1 MGIGWRYCSV
11 MLIPL
16 GILAASG
23 AGGGGSF
30 ESIASANGTGSSGT
44 ITFSSIPST
53 YSALQIR
60 MITNNN
66 SGNFS
71 LRLRFNGDTGTNY
84 AHHVLEGGGSSAYA
98 YGAASANA
106 IFYVGSG
113 IGGSGSGSNYFGASI
128 IDIHDYASTTKNK
141 TVRTFNGFDTNGGV
155 DSQLVRLTSGL
166 WMNTAAIN
174 SISILDVSANFT
186 TTSTFA
192 LYGIKGA

>member
-1 MGIGWRYCSV
+1 MWQAALLNTI
-11 MLIPL
+11 L
-16 GILAASG
+16 GSLSSGVAA
-23 AGGGGSF
+23 ATGSY
-30 ESIASANGTGSSGT
+30 ESIASLNGTGSSGT
-44 ITFSSIPST
+44 ITFNSIPST
-53 YSALQIR
+53 YVALQIR

-155 DSQLVRLTSGL
+155 DAQLVRLTSGL